1 MSPERVPVNDP
12 EVLRGVLANADALLL
27 DFDGPIC
34 GVFAGFPAHLVAD
47 QLRRVLAEGGY
58 DELPAEIEKT
68 EDPFEVLYYAATLGD
83 DEAEYVE
90 AAMRAHEVEAV
101 ASAEPTLGTHEFI
114 RASHDLGRK
123 VAVVSNNSV
132 AAVETYLHLHELS
145 TYVDYV
151 SARADSDPARLKPD
165 PFLLRQATDQLTIT
179 PSRCVLV
186 GDSLT
191 DIQAA
196 HAAGTTVI
204 GYANRPGKADLF
216 TTKGPQVIVTDMT
229 LLKDAL

>member
-12 EVLRGVLANADALLL
+12 EAVRHILANADALLL

-34 GVFAGFPAHLVAD
+34 DVFAGFPAHLVAD

-58 DELPAEIEKT
+58 TELPAEIEKT
-68 EDPFEVLYYAATLGD
+68 EDPFDVFYYAATLGA

-90 AAMRAHEVEAV
+90 ATQRAHEVEAV
-101 ASAEPTLGTHEFI
+101 ASSEPTPG
-114 RASHDLGRK
+114 AHDLIKAWHTNGRMT
-123 VAVVSNNSV
+123 AIVSNNST

-145 TYVDYV
+145 ARVDYV
-151 SARADSDPARLKPD
+151 SARAGFDPSRLKPR
-165 PFLLRQATDQLTIT
+165 PFLLQQASERLKI
-179 PSRCVLV
+179 PAMRCALV

-196 HAAGTTVI
+196 HAVGTPVLA
-204 GYANRPGKADLF
+204 YANRPGKVELF
-216 TTKGPQVIVTDMT
+216 APELPQAIVTDLA
-229 LLKDAL
+229 LLNGAL